1 MPLPGTYTFKTFFK
15 AICNSRSILASGDI
29 KAIVKVKYLEEIDSS
44 NPATNKSKYGSSAI
58 EPGIYQKEKE
68 YVVSNTLGGT
78 FDWNAYEKLVLL
90 FQEERIFQMLL
101 LMFIWFLVALDMLL
115 MLMTCL

>member
-78 FDWNAYEKLVLL
+78 FDWNAYEKTGVVIPGGENISNVTVSVHLVFGEL
-90 FQEERIFQMLL
+90 
-101 LMFIWFLVALDMLL
+101 
-115 MLMTCL
+115 